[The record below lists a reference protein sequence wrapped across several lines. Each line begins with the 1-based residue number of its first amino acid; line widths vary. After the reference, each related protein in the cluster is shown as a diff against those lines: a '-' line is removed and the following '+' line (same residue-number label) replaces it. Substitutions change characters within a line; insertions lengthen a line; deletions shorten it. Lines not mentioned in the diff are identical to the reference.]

1 MSAFPLIAWKQ
12 ITEDIQTYN
21 FKWLQQYLQTVFR
34 CDENTHTHRF
44 VKKKKKKKRLIL
56 FQQYIFII
64 TTDVSEFK
72 TPGYINQ
79 TSIFNQSLGKYKSK
93 SRTKRSLP
101 KLKNKQKNPNKNSF
115 SFLRHIRLTAAYL
128 LSALRCSD
136 MLTCHVTWQCDQT
149 QH

>member
-1 MSAFPLIAWKQ
+1 MKTAIWWLQFEDVSAFPLIAWKQ

-44 VKKKKKKKRLIL
+44 VKKRRKKKRLIL

-93 SRTKRSLP
+93 SRTKRSLL
-101 KLKNKQKNPNKNSF
+101 KLKNKQTKTVSHFFGTLDWLQPTYC
-115 SFLRHIRLTAAYL
+115 LHCAVQ
-128 LSALRCSD
+128 
-136 MLTCHVTWQCDQT
+136 TC
-149 QH
+149 

>member
-1 MSAFPLIAWKQ
+1 MKTAIWWLQFEDVSAFPLIAWKQ

-44 VKKKKKKKRLIL
+44 VKKKKKKKKRLIL

-93 SRTKRSLP
+93 SRTKRSLL
-101 KLKNKQKNPNKNSF
+101 KLKNKQTKTVSHFFGTLDWLQPTYC
-115 SFLRHIRLTAAYL
+115 LHCAVQ
-128 LSALRCSD
+128 
-136 MLTCHVTWQCDQT
+136 TC
-149 QH
+149 